1 VAKGEIGAHPAESH
15 GKTDVYRRFV
25 NEIADCH
32 VTGLLTNCMAKRF
45 ECALTSEE
53 PNHAG

>member
-1 VAKGEIGAHPAESH
+1 VAKGGIGAHPAESH